1 VTDRHGPEVLPAFD
15 MLLMPSLYEGM
26 PYVLLEALAVG
37 VPVIATD
44 VGGVAEAIE
53 DGATGFIVP
62 QQDAAALLEKVQL
75 LVENADLRQ
84 VMAKAS
90 LRKSGEMSVEHMV
103 EQTLQVYRAALRLRH
118 PRDRHLPVG
127 LDARRAG

>member
-1 VTDRHGPEVLPAFD
+1 
-15 MLLMPSLYEGM
+15 
-26 PYVLLEALAVG
+26 
-37 VPVIATD
+37 VIATD

-53 DGATGFIVP
+53 DRVTGFIVP

-118 PRDRHLPVG
+118 ARDRHLPVG